1 MYHINNFQTE
11 EDTRTQCEIVKA
23 HLKAGNTLSTF
34 DAYRLFNITCL
45 AQRVHDLRHKQ
56 GLIIDSNP
64 VIHNSKRFVVYSWT
78 PANDATETAP
88 AFDDNPQEDT
98 EAVTAHSPVTGA

>member
-1 MYHINNFQTE
+1 MYHINAFQTE
-11 EDTRTQCEIVKA
+11 EDTRTQCEIVKS

-64 VIHNSKRFVVYSWT
+64 VIYNGKRFVVYSWN
-78 PANDATETAP
+78 PANDLTETAP
-88 AFDDNPQEDT
+88 AFEHTPQEDQ
-98 EAVTAHSPVTGA
+98 EATATAPVMEG